1 MFVAGLYNKAATET
15 PRDAVLKL
23 IRAVAAL
30 VAATN
35 PETPPATIMVVVDV
49 VPPPWRLSRMPIC
62 PLGIGG
68 GVGYVVEIA
77 DPYG

>member
-1 MFVAGLYNKAATET
+1 MST
-15 PRDAVLKL
+15 PKHYCMLS
-23 IRAVAAL
+23 IYSI
-30 VAATN
+30 AATN

-77 DPYG
+77 EPYG